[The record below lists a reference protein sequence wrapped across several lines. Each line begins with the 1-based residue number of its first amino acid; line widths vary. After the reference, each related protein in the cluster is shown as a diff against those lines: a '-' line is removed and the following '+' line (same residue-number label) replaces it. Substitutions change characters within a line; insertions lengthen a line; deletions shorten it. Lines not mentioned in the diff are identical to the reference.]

1 MIGGGGGGSWTNGSC
16 SVMLLLFVL
25 LVGVGLVVD
34 WMTGVYE
41 PLIKLFLVTSP
52 ILLEMNEVVA
62 WKCFFVYPN
71 LWLKIKKKRRFLC

>member
-1 MIGGGGGGSWTNGSC
+1 MIGGGGGSWTNGSC
-16 SVMLLLFVL
+16 SVIL

-62 WKCFFVYPN
+62 WKCFFVYPY
-71 LWLKIKKKRRFLC
+71 L

>member
-1 MIGGGGGGSWTNGSC
+1 MIGGGGGGDGSWANGSC
-16 SVMLLLFVL
+16 SFILFVL

-62 WKCFFVYPN
+62 WKCFFVYPY
-71 LWLKIKKKRRFLC
+71 L